1 MDKGLEKIIEVFK
14 ETFHPDENSIK
25 IIEKQVSYL
34 EYAFYD
40 ILESYKDEKISMD
53 SLIIFFGY
61 LFGILLEDDSQLETL
76 LAIIESV
83 YVANKIKKH
92 KL

>member
-1 MDKGLEKIIEVFK
+1 M
-14 ETFHPDENSIK
+14 
-25 IIEKQVSYL
+25 

-40 ILESYKDEKISMD
+40 VLESHDNEKISMD

-61 LFGILLEDDSQLETL
+61 LFGTLIEDDYTFETF
-76 LAIIESV
+76 LAILKAV
-83 YVANKIKKH
+83 YLTNKIKKD